1 MVTGMSRTGDA
12 RASAPQ
18 GSFVPVLVTVNELLR
33 EYSQEFGGP
42 GRHPAALALAER
54 HHGDEVLP
62 PEPIGGVSQ
71 PVGELENRDNF
82 DHLAGV
88 NATVFPLGPDL
99 IVQ

>member
-1 MVTGMSRTGDA
+1 MVKGMSRTGDA

-42 GRHPAALALAER
+42 GSHPAALALAER
-54 HHGDEVLP
+54 HQGGEALL

-71 PVGELENRDNF
+71 PAGELENRDNL
-82 DHLAGV
+82 DHFAGV
-88 NATVFPLGPDL
+88 NATVFPLCPDF